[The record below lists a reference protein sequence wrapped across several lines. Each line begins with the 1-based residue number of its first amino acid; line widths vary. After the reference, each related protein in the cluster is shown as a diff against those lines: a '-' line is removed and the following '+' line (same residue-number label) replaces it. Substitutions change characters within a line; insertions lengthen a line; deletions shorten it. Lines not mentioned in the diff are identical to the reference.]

1 MRDLGQK
8 REWCVDLENIAL
20 GLRAAHLLH
29 EKRCQEKKE
38 LALSCHLSG
47 DLLGPGGWCI
57 KITFTLMFGDEM
69 IVL

>member
-1 MRDLGQK
+1 MKGDVR
-8 REWCVDLENIAL
+8 
-20 GLRAAHLLH
+20 
-29 EKRCQEKKE
+29 EKKE
-38 LALSCHLSG
+38 LALSYHLSR

>member
-1 MRDLGQK
+1 M
-8 REWCVDLENIAL
+8 DLENITLKAY
-20 GLRAAHLLH
+20 GRRTCYT
-29 EKRCQEKKE
+29 KGDVREKKE
-38 LALSCHLSG
+38 LALSYHLSG